1 MDNIEG
7 TPWLA
12 TQTRISLLDQIFI
25 FRTMSRLWTLSAN
38 IPAAKNF
45 VYLTYEGLF
54 HYHSFIHS
62 FIHSFT
68 SLNLI
73 FNWQHILVYIS
84 QILKLNSP
92 SQINNYH
99 QYLLMEIHGQCQ
111 LFLYQLKGF
120 LGNADACFPLFQT
133 VRGIS
138 GVFPTSVSS

>member
-1 MDNIEG
+1 MRLCVVSEE
-7 TPWLA
+7 
-12 TQTRISLLDQIFI
+12 ISVKLNKLCPSKFQSKGLQDTESLFI
-25 FRTMSRLWTLSAN
+25 LPMRECS
-38 IPAAKNF
+38 II
-45 VYLTYEGLF
+45 
-54 HYHSFIHS
+54 IHS

-73 FNWQHILVYIS
+73 FNWQNILVYIS

-111 LFLYQLKGF
+111 LFLYQLKGL

-138 GVFPTSVSS
+138 GVFPTSVRS